1 MTRLGWLVLKFRLSS
16 LPPNAQTAT
25 GAAIR
30 FCLLAMIASFACFA
44 SAVNANGP
52 STESDSGRSREI
64 WASAPPVHHARAAH
78 AVVATSD
85 AIYALAGTGDKNSGP
100 VLPVERF
107 DGATWSDETELP
119 GKGLNAPAAVVLD
132 GKIYVI
138 GGFGT
143 VTNKPTSEVLV
154 FTLKTKQWGRAADLP
169 APRGG
174 HAAVVMN
181 NMIHVV
187 GGGNSRSTIA
197 DHSVF
202 DPATNRWSQ
211 RSPLPRAEG
220 SPAAVVFD
228 GKLYAIGGRS
238 GPKDFGDVFVYD
250 PSTDSW
256 SAGPSIEPRGT
267 SGAVV
272 FQESIYLIGGESQ
285 AKSKVLADDLRLP
298 APTLAWQPAPPMP
311 TARSFARAVCFHGA
325 IYVVGGSPR
334 PQTSHAPRG
343 LAVVERLDR
352 P

>member
-1 MTRLGWLVLKFRLSS
+1 MDPDS
-16 LPPNAQTAT
+16 AQ
-25 GAAIR
+25 
-30 FCLLAMIASFACFA
+30 
-44 SAVNANGP
+44 
-52 STESDSGRSREI
+52 SREI
-64 WASAPPVHHARAAH
+64 WASAPPMHHARAAH

-85 AIYALAGTGDKNSGP
+85 AIYALAGTGDGGP
-100 VLPVERF
+100 VLAVERF
-107 DGATWSDETELP
+107 DGTSWSDEAELP
-119 GKGLNAPAAVVLD
+119 GKGLNAPAAVFLD
-132 GKIYVI
+132 GRIYVI

-143 VTNKPTSEVLV
+143 VTNRPTSKVLM
-154 FTLKTKQWGRAADLP
+154 FTMKTKQWGLATDLP

-202 DPATNRWSQ
+202 DPATNRWS
-211 RSPLPRAEG
+211 RRASLPRALG
-220 SPAAVVFD
+220 SPAAVVF
-228 GKLYAIGGRS
+228 GEKLYAIGGRS
-238 GPKDFGDVFVYD
+238 GSRDFGDVFVYD

-256 SAGPSIEPRGT
+256 STGPSIEPRGT

-285 AKSKVLADDLRLP
+285 AKSKVLADVLRLS
-298 APTLAWQPAPPMP
+298 AGSSAWQQAPPMP
-311 TARSFARAVCFHGA
+311 TARSFARAVLFHGA
-325 IYVVGGSPR
+325 VYVVGGSPR

-343 LAVVERLDR
+343 LAVVERLQR

>member
-1 MTRLGWLVLKFRLSS
+1 MTKLYLLTAFWCLASFL
-16 LPPNAQTAT
+16 TIAT
-25 GAAIR
+25 GGET
-30 FCLLAMIASFACFA
+30 SG
-44 SAVNANGP
+44 S
-52 STESDSGRSREI
+52 SDTGLSQAR
-64 WASAPPVHHARAAH
+64 WTNAPPMHHARAAH

-85 AIYALAGTGDKNSGP
+85 ALYALAGTGDSGP
-100 VLPVERF
+100 ILAVERF
-107 DGATWSDETELP
+107 DGHAWSDETELP
-119 GKGLNAPAAVVLD
+119 GKGLNAPAAVALD

-143 VTNKPTSEVLV
+143 VTNRPTSEVLV
-154 FTLKTKQWGRAADLP
+154 FTLKTKQWGRATDLP

-181 NMIHVV
+181 NLIHVV

-202 DPATNRWSQ
+202 DPATNHWSK
-211 RSPLPRAEG
+211 RAPLPHAEG
-220 SPAAVVFD
+220 SPAAVVFG

-238 GPKDFGDVFVYD
+238 GPRDFGDMFVYD
-250 PSTDSW
+250 PARDSW

-272 FQESIYLIGGESQ
+272 FQESIFLVGGESQ
-285 AKSKVLADDLRLP
+285 AKSKVLADVIRLP
-298 APTLAWQPAPPMP
+298 AGASAWQPAPPLP
-311 TARSFARAVCFHGA
+311 TARSFARAVCLHGTV
-325 IYVVGGSPR
+325 YVVGGSPR

-343 LAVVERLDR
+343 LAVVEKLHVL